1 MSTEPITFEGR
12 LNDSEELEA
21 RRLVRWT
28 TVEWIVLVAIV
39 VLGLGSGVF
48 VPSMLDQPVQ
58 FMPLSLGA
66 AFVALLAS
74 RQRHRRRQVS
84 AVAAR
89 HVQGAWEG
97 DSLRWQTDAGGER
110 RVGLREL
117 RECRLG
123 DRSLLLTAP
132 EDAAI
137 ALGASLFAE
146 DAGWLRVRAV
156 VAECRGRT
164 AGRRNAVLIG
174 SLIGWAFLIV
184 AAWSSWEWWLR

>member
-12 LNDSEELEA
+12 LNDSEEVEV
-21 RRLVRWT
+21 RRLAGWT

-39 VLGLGSGVF
+39 VFGLGSGVL
-48 VPSMLDQPVQ
+48 VPSILDQPVQ

-74 RQRHRRRQVS
+74 RQLHRRRQVS
-84 AVAAR
+84 AVTAR

-97 DSLRWQTDAGGER
+97 DSLRWQTDAGDER
-110 RVGLREL
+110 RVGLRDL

-123 DRSLLLTAP
+123 ERSLLVTAP
-132 EDAAI
+132 EGTAI

-146 DAGWLRVRAV
+146 DVGWLRARAMA
-156 VAECRGRT
+156 AECRRRT
-164 AGRRNAVLIG
+164 GGRRNAVLIG
-174 SLIGWAFLIV
+174 SLIGWACLMV
-184 AAWSSWEWWLR
+184 AAWMSWEWWLR